1 MLAGPVQ
8 RDLLQLKSHQFGDTQ
23 PAGETNM
30 QHGAIPNTEARRQI
44 WCVEDRPHLVH
55 REVTHQGLIVALCR
69 DGVDLPDLVQSG
81 WHAELDVAHE
91 GLDRRKSRIAGRRA
105 VTTVL
110 LDVGQEAEHQCGVDV
125 FEAELRGLLL
135 QTFAG
140 KEEQQ
145 SKGVGVSLAGLRAVA
160 PLDRHVFAEEGG
172 DQGGDRCH
180 GLFPPTIR
188 ASAAVAISVINS
200 GVASKYQ

>member
-1 MLAGPVQ
+1 ME
-8 RDLLQLKSHQFGDTQ
+8 LLKRTL
-23 PAGETNM
+23 
-30 QHGAIPNTEARRQI
+30 RR
-44 WCVEDRPHLVH
+44 
-55 REVTHQGLIVALCR
+55 
-69 DGVDLPDLVQSG
+69 
-81 WHAELDVAHE
+81 
-91 GLDRRKSRIAGRRA
+91 
-105 VTTVL
+105 
-110 LDVGQEAEHQCGVDV
+110 
-125 FEAELRGLLL
+125 LLL

-145 SKGVGVSLAGLRAVA
+145 SKGVGISLAGLRAVA